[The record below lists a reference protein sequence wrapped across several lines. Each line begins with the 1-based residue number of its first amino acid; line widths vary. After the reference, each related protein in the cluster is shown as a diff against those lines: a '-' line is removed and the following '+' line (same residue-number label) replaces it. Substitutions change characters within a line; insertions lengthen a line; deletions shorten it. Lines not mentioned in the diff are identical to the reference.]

1 MAHVR
6 PLTGPEPELLQWP
19 RPFVTQGGPSRDVFQ
34 NASELIHVFCI
45 FKFKLLVPSHV
56 PGDAVGKTVVIRS
69 ADDVKADAAKAGKAV
84 FPGTLA
90 QLNLQK
96 RAVGAMPDV
105 GKIRYVID
113 AI

>member
-1 MAHVR
+1 MPMPFNEPMSLHGPAFFTEHWPPLR
-6 PLTGPEPELLQWP
+6 PNPNVYIP
-19 RPFVTQGGPSRDVFQ
+19 
-34 NASELIHVFCI
+34 ASELVHVFCI
-45 FKFKLLVPSHV
+45 FKLKLLVPSHV
-56 PGDAVGKTVVIRS
+56 PGDALGRTVVKRS
-69 ADDVKADAAKAGKAV
+69 AADVKADASTAGKAV

-96 RAVGAMPDV
+96 RAVGVMPDV